1 MPAEPVAHI
10 RVVFRMGIS
19 PIPASRLRSAVWP
32 GFSSFSRLN
41 PAIQLMLDPA
51 ESLASAEAAARRLA
65 HSHYENFS
73 VVSRLLPRNLRQD
86 FCNVY
91 AFCRVADD
99 LGDELGDTAVSLEQL
114 ACLREKT

>member
-1 MPAEPVAHI
+1 
-10 RVVFRMGIS
+10 MGLS
-19 PIPASRLRSAVWP
+19 PIPASRLPSAAWP
-32 GFSSFSRLN
+32 DCLSLSRLK
-41 PAIQLMLDPA
+41 PAVRAMLDPA

-73 VVSRLLPRNLRQD
+73 VVSRLLPRSLRQD
-86 FCNVY
+86 FCNIY